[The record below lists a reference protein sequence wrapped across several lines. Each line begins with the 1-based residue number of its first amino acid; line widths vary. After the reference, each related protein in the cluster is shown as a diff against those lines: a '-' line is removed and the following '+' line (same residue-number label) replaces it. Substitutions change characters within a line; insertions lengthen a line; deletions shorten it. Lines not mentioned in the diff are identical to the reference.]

1 MLPTSGAQRKLLVAF
16 IYRREILGLKSQSSS
31 KCLTHP
37 TRDELLIYSTW
48 LRLAPFLP
56 LWGPRVVSILP
67 NQTVTY
73 QWNNQDKTNNIVRLK
88 QTFQSNRSDPFAFR
102 PKFWLLLSKEGFFWK
117 WNGKLRSDWTDPSKP
132 STTSG
137 GEPLWP
143 ENFHTER
150 IVPFINFS
158 TKISGT
164 FLLLGT
170 EIREFF
176 C

>member
-1 MLPTSGAQRKLLVAF
+1 MLPTSGAQRKLLVTF
-16 IYRREILGLKSQSSS
+16 IYRRKILGLKSQSSS

-56 LWGPRVVSILP
+56 RWGPRVVSILP

-117 WNGKLRSDWTDPSKP
+117 LNGTASYGQTGLTRQSQA
-132 STTSG
+132 
-137 GEPLWP
+137 PLL
-143 ENFHTER
+143 EVNHFDR
-150 IVPFINFS
+150 
-158 TKISGT
+158 KIST
-164 FLLLGT
+164 LNESFHLL
-170 EIREFF
+170 ISQPKFPAHF
-176 C
+176 CF